1 MEITSF
7 QSQVWKLKNHYEV
20 KVFKPI
26 NDDEEDLFQLQVMD
40 LVNSDGDFEFNAW
53 TRINKLEVWIRAQ
66 FHQMQSKIKEMNYSI
81 ISKQLIE
88 ILDMYKVLGSLNKLG
103 QFIFSKFTNES
114 SWSLTTIYIDL
125 VHLEEEMGMK
135 TKMPWTSL
143 LLRDL
148 LAY

>member
-1 MEITSF
+1 
-7 QSQVWKLKNHYEV
+7 
-20 KVFKPI
+20 
-26 NDDEEDLFQLQVMD
+26 
-40 LVNSDGDFEFNAW
+40 
-53 TRINKLEVWIRAQ
+53 
-66 FHQMQSKIKEMNYSI
+66 
-81 ISKQLIE
+81 
-88 ILDMYKVLGSLNKLG
+88 MYKVLGSLNKLG